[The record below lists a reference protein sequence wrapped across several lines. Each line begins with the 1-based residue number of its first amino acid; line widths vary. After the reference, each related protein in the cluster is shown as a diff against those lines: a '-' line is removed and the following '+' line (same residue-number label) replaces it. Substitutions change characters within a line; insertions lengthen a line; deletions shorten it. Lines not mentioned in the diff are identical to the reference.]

1 MPNHRMTMIVGAAV
15 ALAMVTGEARAQA
28 AAPLACDAAVVERA
42 RVALDREADRA
53 DTWNLAWTISYGVL
67 TAGQA
72 GLALAEY
79 TPGREFDDAARASMY
94 IGAGKAFI
102 GMLSRIVL
110 PLKVRRVKASGD
122 ACADAAAIDRATAR
136 AYRKERNTF
145 WLQLGGGAALHLLG
159 GGYLVA
165 YEDSWRDAITSLA
178 LGVVVSG
185 VTLYTLPKRSWW
197 HRQPVQV
204 APTVTAGGGGGLV
217 VVGAF

>member
-1 MPNHRMTMIVGAAV
+1 MLNHRVTTIVGAAV
-15 ALAMVTGEARAQA
+15 ALALFTSEARAQSV
-28 AAPLACDAAVVERA
+28 CDAATVEQA
-42 RVALDREADRA
+42 RVALDRHADSA
-53 DTWNLAWTISYGVL
+53 ATWNLAWTVSYGVL
-67 TAGQA
+67 AAGQT

-94 IGAGKAFI
+94 IGAGKAVI

-136 AYRKERNTF
+136 AGRKQRNTF

-159 GGYLVA
+159 GGYLVK

-185 VTLYTLPKRSWW
+185 VTLYTMPKGSWW

-204 APTVTAGGGGGLV
+204 APTLSANGGAGLM